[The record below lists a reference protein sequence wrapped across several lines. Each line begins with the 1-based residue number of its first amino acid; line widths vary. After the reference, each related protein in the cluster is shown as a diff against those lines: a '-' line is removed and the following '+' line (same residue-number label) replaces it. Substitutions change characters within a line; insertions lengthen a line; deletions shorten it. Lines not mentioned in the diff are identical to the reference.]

1 MTEEQK
7 VSPIIYI
14 YDDETI
20 TDPIGWGGGSFAK
33 MCDEQKYHVCWE
45 PGSGSATIIS
55 VLAPKL
61 ICFCC

>member
-20 TDPIGWGGGSFAK
+20 TAPIGWGGGEVLQKCVMNKNIMFAGN
-33 MCDEQKYHVCWE
+33 Q
-45 PGSGSATIIS
+45 
-55 VLAPKL
+55 VLDL
-61 ICFCC
+61 LL